1 MSNRDMSNANDLSN
15 EDRQKGGQAI
25 FEGKYEMLDHFSRVV
40 SSGFA
45 VSDKRSSKES

>member
-15 EDRQKGGQAI
+15 EDRQKGQAI
-25 FEGKYEMLDHFSRVV
+25 FEGKYEMLDHYSRVV